1 MTFKAI
7 PLLLLPTAFVLA
19 LMACQGASP
28 IATETSPLAPTATA
42 TPTPSPTPT
51 PTPINPEALLALSG
65 ERMAALK
72 TFAFLLSHE
81 GGGTDLGGNLSLVIE
96 EAEGAVTWPKD
107 LKLDVVGQA
116 GSVVI
121 KLSLISTG
129 DATYMTNPFTGQ
141 WQEMEADA
149 NPLGFF
155 DPWSGI
161 AAIMASVEQPAYRG
175 VAAMQKGA
183 QAHLLHGRL
192 PAPALASLL
201 GAAASEAVLD
211 VELWL
216 EVETLYLLRVVVQ
229 GRLTTA
235 EDAGI
240 VRTIILSDFDKPVEI
255 EPPFLGG

>member
-1 MTFKAI
+1 MKLKPI
-7 PLLLLPTAFVLA
+7 LLLLLPAAFVLV

-28 IATETSPLAPTATA
+28 VATETSPLAPTATA
-42 TPTPSPTPT
+42 TPSPTPT
-51 PTPINPEALLALSG
+51 PTPTPVNPEALLALSG

-81 GGGTDLGGNLSLVIE
+81 GGGTDLGGSLSLVIE
-96 EAEGAVTWPKD
+96 EAEGVVTWPTD

-129 DATYMTNPFTGQ
+129 DATYVTNPFTGQ
-141 WQEMEADA
+141 WQEMEVDA

-175 VAAMQKGA
+175 VTAMQKGA

-201 GAAASEAVLD
+201 GPAAGEAVLD

-240 VRTIILSDFDKPVEI
+240 VRTIILSDFDKPVDI